1 MQSFSIKNDLSILSN
16 YSSTSKVS
24 KNESN
29 NETVSQN
36 ESGAKDQNSKIVFG
50 IEKYSPH
57 CQDFAKIDKI
67 LSLSYD
73 SSKCLL
79 FLVGNLFSLFTLNFL
94 LLLFPSLKLFFFFKK
109 VPINNASYVAIFK
122 NKNIYVVTLN
132 KTFNNQITFSFM
144 NFT

>member
-57 CQDFAKIDKI
+57 CK
-67 LSLSYD
+67 
-73 SSKCLL
+73 
-79 FLVGNLFSLFTLNFL
+79 
-94 LLLFPSLKLFFFFKK
+94 
-109 VPINNASYVAIFK
+109 
-122 NKNIYVVTLN
+122 
-132 KTFNNQITFSFM
+132 
-144 NFT
+144 